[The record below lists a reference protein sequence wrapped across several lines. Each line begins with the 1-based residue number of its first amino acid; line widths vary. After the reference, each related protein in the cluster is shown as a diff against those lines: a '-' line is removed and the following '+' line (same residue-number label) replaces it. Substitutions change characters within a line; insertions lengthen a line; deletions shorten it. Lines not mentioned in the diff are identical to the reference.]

1 MRAPLHN
8 RGPALDTFRLAA
20 AVLVTA
26 IHTSPLAGVS
36 PLADFLLTRVLARVA
51 VPFFLMVSGYFLARR
66 GWQGLRRFIR
76 HNMLVY
82 LAAAAL
88 YLPLNFYAGDS
99 PAAWLRSFV
108 WEGTFYHLWYFP
120 ALLWGVLI
128 ARELAKLGPRAGVAA
143 AGLLYLAGLGG
154 DSYFGLID
162 RVPPLSAFYAAVFRV
177 CEYTR
182 NGLFYAP
189 LFLLL
194 GAALAG
200 RRRPLPARGAAAGL
214 CLSFAAMTAEALWLR
229 SLGAQRHDSMYLLL
243 PVVMGISYELIKYA
257 GGHDNILTTIL
268 SAPGKALQL
277 VTTAEPDDDMLEV
290 AIEAMKLV
298 IPENAGTS
306 DKW

>member
-66 GWQGLRRFIR
+66 GWQGLGRFIR

-99 PAAWLRSFV
+99 PVAWLRSLV

-128 ARELAKLGPRAGVAA
+128 ARGLAKLGPRAGVAA
-143 AGLLYLAGLGG
+143 AGLLYLAGQ
-154 DSYFGLID
+154 SRSMASNRSVSPFI
-162 RVPPLSAFYAAVFRV
+162 RPMPQNCAFRYSRTGSP
-177 CEYTR
+177 CT
-182 NGLFYAP
+182 
-189 LFLLL
+189 
-194 GAALAG
+194 
-200 RRRPLPARGAAAGL
+200 
-214 CLSFAAMTAEALWLR
+214 
-229 SLGAQRHDSMYLLL
+229 
-243 PVVMGISYELIKYA
+243 
-257 GGHDNILTTIL
+257 
-268 SAPGKALQL
+268 
-277 VTTAEPDDDMLEV
+277 
-290 AIEAMKLV
+290 
-298 IPENAGTS
+298 
-306 DKW
+306 

>member
-1 MRAPLHN
+1 MGR
-8 RGPALDTFRLAA
+8 
-20 AVLVTA
+20 
-26 IHTSPLAGVS
+26 
-36 PLADFLLTRVLARVA
+36 
-51 VPFFLMVSGYFLARR
+51 
-66 GWQGLRRFIR
+66 
-76 HNMLVY
+76 
-82 LAAAAL
+82 
-88 YLPLNFYAGDS
+88 
-99 PAAWLRSFV
+99 
-108 WEGTFYHLWYFP
+108 TFYHLWYFP
-120 ALLWGVLI
+120 ALLWGALI
-128 ARELAKLGPRAGVAA
+128 ARWLAKLGPRAGVAA

-243 PVVMGISYELIKYA
+243 PVVMVCLFSLLLARNAGRNRAARDVSLLVYLLHPGCIVAVRGLAPPNRDLFAA
-257 GGHDNILTTIL
+257 GGKQRRTFYRRACAQLCGRPCCCTGCGRCGPARMP
-268 SAPGKALQL
+268 APGANW
-277 VTTAEPDDDMLEV
+277 TRRRCAPTPAFCSRPPPP
-290 AIEAMKLV
+290 AA
-298 IPENAGTS
+298 A
-306 DKW
+306 